1 MNVTFTF
8 HFLQRQYFLEPFN
21 ENKMMK
27 NWLISEMLLYLL
39 YFLVVGT
46 PIILYVI
53 SVFFLTMKRELSIAL
68 SMVMV
73 LMIHPIFSLLFGIS
87 IKSLSQLIWPR
98 KRKGKRT
105 VCERLFTLSI
115 NVYLS
120 MIGVVIFYLMSMDVS
135 LGKEYQFKDQS
146 YYKCMCDEL
155 KQKKLSD
162 QCSNEDNDDVQNKFV
177 GFPINNFVLSFS
189 IVSLACHVLHSL
201 VIAIP
206 SPIPMADFILGSKQ
220 SNETEGQET
229 ADSMEMTSPDSRHS
243 THEPKDSKCKRGW
256 TVCFKILCL
265 VLALAVVGCLGAM
278 PYFHFSFGK
287 SLSTT
292 NSGCPTQSDDKCT
305 FPFVFESVTY
315 YGCSKVDNKV
325 IGFRGEGNHS
335 AKAWCAI
342 DAKENGE
349 GAKSYEICEDT
360 CPGGT
365 RKSYLLY
372 CINIILDY

>member
-73 LMIHPIFSLLFGIS
+73 LMIHPIFSLLFGLS

-98 KRKGKRT
+98 KGKGDKT
-105 VCERLFTLSI
+105 VWERLFTFSI

-135 LGKEYQFKDQS
+135 LGKEYQYKDQS
-146 YYKCMCDEL
+146 YFKCLCDEL
-155 KQKKLSD
+155 KERNND
-162 QCSNEDNDDVQNKFV
+162 QCTNEENDDVQNKFV
-177 GFPINNFVLSFS
+177 GFPIKNFVLSFS
-189 IVSLACHVLHSL
+189 IVSLACHVIHSL
-201 VIAIP
+201 VVAIP
-206 SPIPMADFILGSKQ
+206 SPIRMIDFILGSEKT
-220 SNETEGQET
+220 NDTKGQET
-229 ADSMEMTSPDSRHS
+229 AELMEMTSPDKRLS
-243 THEPKDSKCKRGW
+243 THEPKGKDSMCKRGW
-256 TVCFKILCL
+256 TICFKVICFILT
-265 VLALAVVGCLGAM
+265 LAVVGCLGAM
-278 PYFHFSFGK
+278 PYIHFSFGK
-287 SLSTT
+287 SSST
-292 NSGCPTQSDDKCT
+292 NSGCPTQSSDKCT
-305 FPFVFESVTY
+305 FPFVFQNVTY
-315 YGCSKVDNKV
+315 YGCSKVDNEV
-325 IGFRGEGNHS
+325 IGFHGEGNHS

-342 DAKENGE
+342 DAKENGQ
-349 GAKSYEICEDT
+349 GAKRYEICKDN

-365 RKSYLLY
+365 KNH
-372 CINIILDY
+372 I